1 MLIRVPKK
9 KSLKQKKKWLDFK
22 MIIDYADKEL
32 TQRYQLMAQT
42 IIPRPIA
49 WIVTQ
54 NEKGTVNI
62 APFSYFMGLSSEPPC
77 MIVSIGHKRDGS
89 PKDTLKNIRESK
101 KCTICMVDEL
111 NLTKMHQSS
120 QELASQES
128 EAETFNIETKNA
140 VEGFPPMVADVKSAF
155 FCEFLQEVALKGSQ
169 TIPLIVE
176 IKQQYIANEIIADK
190 EKLTLEYSPVARV
203 GKSYARIGEDIKP
216 NV

>member
-1 MLIRVPKK
+1 ML
-9 KSLKQKKKWLDFK
+9 
-22 MIIDYADKEL
+22 IDYANKEL

-54 NEKGTVNI
+54 NEKGIVNV

-77 MIVSIGHKRDGS
+77 MIVSIGHKRDGT

-101 KCTICMVDEL
+101 KCTICMVDEE

-120 QELASQES
+120 QELAANQS
-128 EAETFNIETKNA
+128 EVQTFDIKTKNIVA
-140 VEGFPPMVADVKSAF
+140 GFPPMVADVKSAF
-155 FCEFLQEVALKGSQ
+155 FCEFLQEVELKGSQ

-176 IKQQYIANEIIADK
+176 IKQQYIADEIITDK
-190 EKLTLEYSPVARV
+190 EKITLEYSPAARV
-203 GKSYARIGEDIKP
+203 GKSYARIGEEIQP